1 MYNGTDAL
9 KFALKFLYSTRQK
22 LNRTKQIGNSA
33 LLKSWTKKWNR
44 RGEKKKKKRKNQG
57 TATTEKMLSIR
68 GKNPRDSYLGRN
80 LPTQPLLCDLT
91 SWLSYAI
98 QQQVKVLWIS
108 MEFPCFSFWIIG
120 YAKFIRRLNLLK
132 K

>member
-44 RGEKKKKKRKNQG
+44 RGEKKKK
-57 TATTEKMLSIR
+57 EKEESR
-68 GKNPRDSYLGRN
+68 NGNDWENAFNPREKSTRFLSW
-80 LPTQPLLCDLT
+80 TQSSNTASVMRSNFLTFLCHSAT
-91 SWLSYAI
+91 SKGPMNIYGIS
-98 QQQVKVLWIS
+98 VLFILNHRLR
-108 MEFPCFSFWIIG
+108 EVHTTT
-120 YAKFIRRLNLLK
+120 KFT
-132 K
+132 